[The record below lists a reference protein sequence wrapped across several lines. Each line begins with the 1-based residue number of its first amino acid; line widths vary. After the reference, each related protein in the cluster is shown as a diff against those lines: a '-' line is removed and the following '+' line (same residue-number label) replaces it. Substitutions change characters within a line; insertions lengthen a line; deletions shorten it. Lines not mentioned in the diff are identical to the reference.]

1 MGQDASPVG
10 APAHAVSAPPA
21 PPMPDDPALLRAE
34 IERTRLELGET
45 VAALAE
51 KTDVKA
57 RTKEKV
63 ADVRHSMQ
71 EKRVALMEKRTALV
85 GKAREASPDST
96 GSTAVQVRDGA
107 SSAAVQVRAKVQ
119 QNPVPTA
126 AIAAFVGGI
135 VLGRILKRR

>member
-10 APAHAVSAPPA
+10 ATAHPVSIQTPA
-21 PPMPDDPALLRAE
+21 PLPEDPALLRAE

-57 RTKEKV
+57 RAKEKM
-63 ADVRHSMQ
+63 ADVRQ
-71 EKRVALMEKRTALV
+71 NVQAKRTALM
-85 GKAREASPDST
+85 GKARDTSPD
-96 GSTAVQVRDGA
+96 GA
-107 SSAAVQVRAKVQ
+107 TSAAVQVRAKAQ

-126 AIAAFVGGI
+126 ALAAFVGGLL
-135 VLGRILKRR
+135 LGRITKRR